1 MKFRLCL
8 LGIGMNVEN
17 PRKGMMWTNGLIV
30 PSKGGHYSSKLYP
43 CVQHDGLVYPHKLV
57 WDACHN

>member
-43 CVQHDGLVYPHKLV
+43 CVQYDGLSS
-57 WDACHN
+57 